1 MADYDIPSADYP
13 KDNLRISRAIEL
25 VYNYVRNHL
34 DKTDTHVTFRIDEV
48 YPVWFCFI
56 LGNWKALI
64 STTLPDGMYYEVTYD
79 KTNKC
84 YYLDAYKKF
93 ENVKIVDEPFLN
105 PIVKLSQLSEEVE
118 KAESKYREKTQPEVP
133 DYEVGSGLGGL
144 IPPIPAGED
153 RFA

>member
-1 MADYDIPSADYP
+1 MADYKIPPVDYP
-13 KDNLRISRAIEL
+13 RDNLRISRAIEL
-25 VYNYVRNHL
+25 VYNYVRSHL

-79 KTNKC
+79 KINRC

-93 ENVKIVDEPFLN
+93 ENVKIVDEPTLRE
-105 PIVKLSQLSEEVE
+105 PELLKDTLLAE
-118 KAESKYREKTQPEVP
+118 AESDYREKTQPEVP

-144 IPPIPAGED
+144 IPPHPSGED
-153 RFA
+153 RYA